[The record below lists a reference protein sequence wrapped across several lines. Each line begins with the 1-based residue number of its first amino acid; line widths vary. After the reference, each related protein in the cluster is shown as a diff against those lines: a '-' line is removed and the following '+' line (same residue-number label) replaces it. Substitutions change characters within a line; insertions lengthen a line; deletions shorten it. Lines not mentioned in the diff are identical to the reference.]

1 LSAFNA
7 KVVAVPRCAV
17 KRLKACSDY
26 RPKSL
31 ELFLQD
37 LLDKDKP
44 TD

>member
-1 LSAFNA
+1 LNNLRGMEENHLLS
-7 KVVAVPRCAV
+7 VVR
-17 KRLKACSDY
+17 RLKACSDY